1 MYKAFL
7 IKYGEIGT
15 KGKNRYIFE
24 DMLVHQIRHALKK
37 VEGTFDVTKE
47 NGRIYVEGTSEFD
60 DEDAINA
67 LRKVFG
73 ILWICP
79 MLQVK
84 DEGFDKLAEDVID
97 YLRTMY
103 RGKKM
108 TFKVNA
114 RRARKNYPLDS
125 MGINMAMGEKILE
138 AIPEMTVDVHNPDI
152 YVNIEIRSR
161 INIYTELIP
170 GPGGMPV
177 GTNGKAMLL
186 LSGGI
191 DSPVAGYMVA
201 KRGVKIDAVY
211 FHAPPYTSDR
221 AKQTLEEVAEKFDA
235 TWLTENRMNET
246 AKDALVPITQDK
258 LQEGQELWV
267 DVIELTPSGETAFDT
282 SGDRKIYLDEYKYV
296 PPVSGYSYHN
306 CYLVF
311 YSNLEYQLT
320 FYNKDGVELYAGTFQ
335 KNGKKYATMVTIW
348 KCS

>member
-1 MYKAFL
+1 MKRKKFL
-7 IKYGEIGT
+7 ALALAGVMT
-15 KGKNRYIFE
+15 AATLTACAPLE
-24 DMLVHQIRHALKK
+24 DLYDWFFGSGSSNASHGSQ
-37 VEGTFDVTKE
+37 EGVVKESDVLE
-47 NGRIYVEGTSEFD
+47 N
-60 DEDAINA
+60 
-67 LRKVFG
+67 
-73 ILWICP
+73 
-79 MLQVK
+79 Q
-84 DEGFDKLAEDVID
+84 
-97 YLRTMY
+97 LRT
-103 RGKKM
+103 RFG
-108 TFKVNA
+108 
-114 RRARKNYPLDS
+114 
-125 MGINMAMGEKILE
+125 
-138 AIPEMTVDVHNPDI
+138 
-152 YVNIEIRSR
+152 
-161 INIYTELIP
+161 
-170 GPGGMPV
+170 
-177 GTNGKAMLL
+177 
-186 LSGGI
+186 LSETT
-191 DSPVAGYMVA
+191 A
-201 KRGVKIDAVY
+201 
-211 FHAPPYTSDR
+211 SDR